1 MKTRSAFLLGVFLA
15 GSLLLL
21 SSPAARGQDATGR
34 VIGNVYD
41 QQGALVPGAKVTVTN
56 TDTQVSSNTVTD
68 KDGYFQVLDL
78 PIGMYSISV
87 EHDGFQ
93 KYITTPT
100 KLLIN
105 QSLRF
110 DVKLVLGASNQSVSV
125 EAQAT
130 QVETV
135 DPTLGQSVTSRQ
147 LVNLPLNGRDVLDLA
162 LLQPGVTEADDDY
175 AGAGKFSIA
184 GGRPDSVTFLLDGGL
199 NNELQFNGVVL
210 DPNPDTIAEFRILTS
225 DYTAEYGRNGAGVI
239 SVVTKSGANTIHGSA
254 FEFDRNTD
262 FNANTYFNKIEG
274 LPRNDLKRHQFGA
287 TLGGPISI
295 PHVVSGKDRFFFF
308 LGYQGQRQT
317 AASVASDT
325 ATFTPAQLGG
335 DFTGDAGVTAFLQA
349 NPYFAKFPG
358 STNPAQDGIIDPTK
372 FNQASQNFIALGLI
386 PTSPTG
392 LFSSA
397 ASGTNNNNELTGKL
411 DFVISPKDK
420 LSVTLGGIHSNTLT
434 PFVHADVP
442 GFPEIGKT
450 ENYFGTINYTKTF
463 SPTLLNELRFTPQR
477 ALASQDIPGFKLP
490 TAALLGFGITP
501 DLALGPP
508 DLNFDNGLAFGPSVQ
523 GPTTFASTTYS
534 YTDTLTWIRGRNTWK
549 FGAGFT
555 NFQNNTVFD
564 FFGSGEF
571 NFDGSTGVGTGN
583 SFADFLL
590 GIPTSF
596 TEGPNARNN
605 IRSKA
610 TYAFLQDEWRV
621 KSNLVLTLGL
631 RYEYSTPKLDTQGRT
646 FSIIP
651 GFQSTRFINAPVN
664 LAFPGDPGA
673 PTGVNF
679 PDKHNFAPRVG
690 FAWDPWN
697 NGKTSV
703 RGGFGIFYDVL
714 KGEDNLQFNGAT
726 PFFSEASA
734 NAGNPYP
741 TVSQADSTTCCPVP
755 YFSDPWLTAQGGI
768 NPFPSTPPSANIDF
782 VQAGFLPWN
791 SSFSLFS
798 VDPHLHT
805 PYTYQYNL
813 SLQREVAKNLVAEVN
828 YVGSSSKGLTGLVDT
843 NPMVLGTFNR
853 VLNLVPQ
860 TNPNIIGFCAD
871 DDAGECPFI
880 ELPQFENVGF
890 ANYNS
895 LEASLTKQ
903 VGASRFFGT
912 TYFTLAYTYG
922 RSIDTNS
929 GFENRNSFVPAYNI
943 QQLRSASDS
952 DVTHRITFSGGWD
965 LPFDEAWSSGP
976 KWLLKGWSLYPI
988 LTFRTGF
995 PLGINSNYDDGFFNN
1010 DDPGPSADG
1019 DPGLVQALFAPGV
1032 TSLQKVNPK
1041 NVTDYSGDGF
1051 FAAHYYFN
1059 PNDLAGALL
1068 GSTPQ
1073 YTPFNSSSGTGTPC
1087 SQQVITNELPSSDCA
1102 VANPALRTFGLP
1114 RNFFRG
1120 PDLTNLDIALAKTTP
1135 IGEHVK
1141 AEFRLEAF
1149 NVFNHAEFSNPD
1161 TGMFDFTF
1169 GEITSTHDPRIL
1181 QLALRLTF

>member
-1 MKTRSAFLLGVFLA
+1 MKIRFAALLGVCLGAFLML
-15 GSLLLL
+15 GGG
-21 SSPAARGQDATGR
+21 PAAWGQAAAGR

-41 QQGALVPGAKVTVTN
+41 QQGAVVPGAKVTVAN
-56 TDTQVSSNTVTD
+56 TGTQASSTTITD
-68 KDGYFQVLDL
+68 KDGYFQELDL
-78 PIGMYSISV
+78 PIGQYAVTV
-87 EHDGFQ
+87 EREGFK
-93 KYITTPT
+93 KYVTTPT

-110 DVKLVLGASNQSVSV
+110 DVKLELGTSNQSITV
-125 EAQAT
+125 EGQAA

-147 LVNLPLNGRDVLDLA
+147 LVNLPLNGRNVLNLA

-175 AGAGKFSIA
+175 AGAGNFSIA

-210 DPNPDTIAEFRILTS
+210 NPNPDTVAEFRILTS

-239 SVVTKSGANTIHGSA
+239 SVVTKSGTNQIHGSA

-287 TLGGPISI
+287 TLGGPITI
-295 PHVVSGKDRFFFF
+295 PHVIEGKDRFFFF

-317 AASVASDT
+317 TAAVESDV
-325 ATFTPAQLGG
+325 ATFTSEQLGG
-335 DFTGDAGVTAFLQA
+335 DFTGDPGVTAFLQA
-349 NPYFAKFPG
+349 NPYFAKYPG
-358 STNPAQDGIIDPTK
+358 STNPAQDGIIDPAK
-372 FNQASQNFIALGLI
+372 FNTASTNFIALGLI
-386 PTSPTG
+386 PTSETG
-392 LFSSA
+392 LVSTA
-397 ASGTNNNNELTGKL
+397 ATGTNNDNELTGKL

-420 LSVTLGGIHSNTLT
+420 LAVTLGESRGTTLT

-442 GFPEIGKT
+442 GFPELGST
-450 ENYFGTINYTKTF
+450 DNYFGSVTYTKTY
-463 SPTLLNELRFTPQR
+463 SPTLLNEFRVTPQR
-477 ALASQDIPGFKLP
+477 QLATQDVPGFKLP
-490 TAALLGFGITP
+490 TAAALGFGVTP

-508 DLNFDNGLAFGPSVQ
+508 DLNFDSGLAFGPSVQ

-534 YTDTLTWIRGRNTWK
+534 FSDTLTWIRGRNTWK
-549 FGAGFT
+549 FGAGFLD
-555 NFQNNTVFD
+555 FQNNTVFD

-571 NFDGSTGVGTGN
+571 FFSGGTGVGTGN

-596 TEGPNARNN
+596 TEGPNAHNN

-621 KSNLVLTLGL
+621 RSNLVLTLGL

-651 GFQSTRFINAPVN
+651 GFQSTRFVNAPVG
-664 LAFPGDPGA
+664 LAFPGDLGA
-673 PTGVNF
+673 PKGVNF
-679 PDKHNFAPRVG
+679 PDKRNLAPRVG
-690 FAWDPWN
+690 FAWDPSN

-726 PFFSEASA
+726 PFYSDGSA
-734 NAGNPYP
+734 NGGNPYP
-741 TVSQADSTTCCPVP
+741 TVTQGDTTTCCPVP
-755 YFSDPWLTAQGGI
+755 YFSDPWLTAQGGVD
-768 NPFPSTPPSANIDF
+768 PFPSTPPSTNINF

-791 SSFSLFS
+791 SSFSLFA

-813 SLQREVAKNLVAEVN
+813 SVQHEVAKNLVAEVS

-853 VLNLVPQ
+853 VLNLTPQ
-860 TNPNIIGFCAD
+860 TNAGIINFCAD

-880 ELPQFENVGF
+880 ELPEFQNVGF
-890 ANYNS
+890 ASYNS

-903 VGASRFFGT
+903 VGASRIFGT

-943 QQLRSASDS
+943 QQFRAPSDS

-965 LPFDEAWSSGP
+965 LPFDQAWGSGP
-976 KWLLKGWSLYPI
+976 KWLLKGWSVYPI
-988 LTFRTGF
+988 LTWRTGF
-995 PLGINSNYDDGFFNN
+995 PLGVNSNYDDGFFTN

-1032 TSLQKVNPK
+1032 TKLQMVNPK
-1041 NVTDYSGDGF
+1041 NVTDYTGSGFLAGN
-1051 FAAHYYFN
+1051 YYFN
-1059 PNDLAGALL
+1059 PNDFAGALQ
-1068 GSTPQ
+1068 GFTPQ

-1087 SQQVITNELPSSDCA
+1087 SQQVITNILPSSDCA
-1102 VANPALRTFGLP
+1102 VANPSLRTFGLP

-1120 PDLTNLDIALAKTTP
+1120 PGLTNLDIALAKTTP

-1141 AEFRLEAF
+1141 AELRLEAF
-1149 NVFNHAEFSNPD
+1149 NVFNHAEFANPD
-1161 TGMFDFTF
+1161 TGIVDFTF
-1169 GEITSTHDPRIL
+1169 GQITSTRDPRIL
-1181 QLALRLTF
+1181 QLALRITF